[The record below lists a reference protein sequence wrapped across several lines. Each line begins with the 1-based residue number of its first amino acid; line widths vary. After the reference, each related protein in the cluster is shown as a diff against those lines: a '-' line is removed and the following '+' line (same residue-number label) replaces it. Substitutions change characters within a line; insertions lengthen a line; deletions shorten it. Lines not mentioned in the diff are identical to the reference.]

1 MQTGNRLFDD
11 LARMAGG
18 ALSTLGALREEIEA
32 RVKERVERLAV
43 DLDLVTRE
51 EFEAVREMAV
61 KAREEQERL
70 AARVAELEERLGARV
85 AELEARLSA
94 LEAAAA
100 KPRVRRGGAA
110 GEAGVED
117 AG

>member
-11 LARMAGG
+11 IARMAGG

-32 RVKERVERLAV
+32 RVKERVERLAA

-61 KAREEQERL
+61 RAREEQERL
-70 AARVAELEERLGARV
+70 AARMAELEERLA
-85 AELEARLSA
+85 A

-100 KPRVRRGGAA
+100 KPRLRTRRGGETGAA
-110 GEAGVED
+110 ED
-117 AG
+117 EGA